1 MHTLAIDVASVLGL
15 RAHVLEEGYLR
26 PYWINYERDGP
37 NGNSRLMDMTVSE
50 MQTVLKTAK
59 IDMSEAAVHWA
70 YIRQHTFYG
79 FAYHLQTF
87 QKKHC
92 GNIQSLRALSMVEE
106 FLVYLRRVL
115 LQPIEMLKRRYK
127 TWHIKSSEQAF
138 YLRLMQLEHGSAF
151 QMYSPFKY
159 MPDGAYHRSANTPKR
174 QRTHRFIG
182 AHLCVPD
189 RLSTLF

>member
-59 IDMSEAAVHWA
+59 IDMSEAAVHWG

-87 QKKHC
+87 QKK
-92 GNIQSLRALSMVEE
+92 ILAIS
-106 FLVYLRRVL
+106 
-115 LQPIEMLKRRYK
+115 K
-127 TWHIKSSEQAF
+127 
-138 YLRLMQLEHGSAF
+138 GSA
-151 QMYSPFKY
+151 P
-159 MPDGAYHRSANTPKR
+159 
-174 QRTHRFIG
+174 
-182 AHLCVPD
+182 
-189 RLSTLF
+189 